1 MASAMDATISQLL
14 QESATLKSALAS
26 DSAFTD
32 AVSTAAAALF
42 QTISQGGTVYACGNG
57 GSTCDA
63 MHLVEEMV
71 GRYKRKRRG
80 IRAQHLMDPSVM
92 TCWSNDEAFE
102 DVYRRHVEV
111 FCTDRDLLVAI
122 STSGN
127 SKNILKAADE
137 AKRRG
142 TKVIGLA
149 GKDGG
154 ELAKLSDV
162 AITVPSPLTER
173 IQEVH
178 ITVVHIWLELLETRY
193 GLSE

>member
-1 MASAMDATISQLL
+1 MDVTISQLL
-14 QESATLKSALAS
+14 H
-26 DSAFTD
+26 DSASLKLTLATD
-32 AVSTAAAALF
+32 EAFIDAISGSAGLF
-42 QTISQGGTVYACGNG
+42 FKVISQGGTVYACGNG

-80 IRAQHLMDPSVM
+80 LKAQHLMDPSVM
-92 TCWSNDEAFE
+92 TCWSNDENFD

-111 FCTDRDLLVAI
+111 FCTERDVLVAI

-127 SKNILKAADE
+127 SKNILKAVDE
-137 AKRRG
+137 AQKRG

-154 ELAKLSDV
+154 ELAKRSDV
-162 AITVPSPLTER
+162 AITVPSALTER

-193 GLSE
+193 GISE

>member
-1 MASAMDATISQLL
+1 MDSEISHLL
-14 QESATLKSALAS
+14 QESASLKATLAAN
-26 DSAFTD
+26 AEFVG
-32 AVSTAAAALF
+32 AVSASAELIFNTL
-42 QTISQGGTVYACGNG
+42 SHGGTVYACGNG

-63 MHLVEEMV
+63 MHLVEELV

-80 IRAQHLMDPSVM
+80 LKAQHLMDPSVM
-92 TCWSNDEAFE
+92 TCWGNDEGFE
-102 DVYRRHVEV
+102 DVYRRCVEV
-111 FCTDRDLLVAI
+111 FCGAGDVLVAI

-127 SKNILKAADE
+127 SKNILIAVEE

-142 TKVIGLA
+142 TKVIGLT

-154 ELAKLSDV
+154 SLARLADV
-162 AITVPSPLTER
+162 ALTVPSPLTER

-193 GLSE
+193 GINT